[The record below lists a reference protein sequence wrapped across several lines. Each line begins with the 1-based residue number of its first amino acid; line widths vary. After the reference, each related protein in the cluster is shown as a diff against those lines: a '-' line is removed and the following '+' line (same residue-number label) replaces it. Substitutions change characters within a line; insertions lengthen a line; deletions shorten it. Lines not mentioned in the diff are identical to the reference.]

1 MKKFFAILLTLVLCA
16 SMLSVTAL
24 ASGTAYLTTEGKYT
38 VNAGAGNTVTVNVY
52 LNDNPGIGSM
62 RFGFNYDAT
71 LLTLQSVQGVGMMGG
86 TWTINDYALW
96 DNGGDSN
103 FNGQILQLTFALTD
117 AAKPGDVTNVSV
129 YCLDAWSFNNG
140 EVTINGVGATVE
152 VICNH
157 KWELTSTKPH
167 TCTEDGE
174 ELYTCSICGETKTEV
189 IPAAHTFDETVWDH
203 DEFGHWHNCKFCD
216 ATCCE
221 EDHKWVETGR
231 DPAQPGKAGTI
242 YKACST
248 CGRTDT
254 ETIPA
259 LPDDFPDEPQVGDIR
274 PLMLA
279 GFSAVLFTLAAV
291 AYVFKRKFVK

>member
-1 MKKFFAILLTLVLCA
+1 MKKLFAILLTLVLCA

-24 ASGTAYLTTEGKYT
+24 ADGTAVLGIDNPTAQPGD
-38 VNAGAGNTVTVNVY
+38 TVTVNVY
-52 LNDNPGIGSM
+52 LQNNPGIGAM
-62 RFGFNYDAT
+62 RFAISYDSNILEAPSIT
-71 LLTLQSVQGVGMMGG
+71 GTGMLGG
-86 TWTINDYALW
+86 NWTINDYALW
-96 DNGGDSN
+96 DGGADSN
-103 FNGQILQLTFALTD
+103 YNGVILTLTFKVKAD
-117 AAKPGDVTNVSV
+117 AKVGSVANVTVS
-129 YCLDAWSFNNG
+129 CIDAWSFETG
-140 EVTINGVGATVE
+140 EVTITSTVGTVK

-189 IPAAHTFDETVWDH
+189 IPADHTFDETVWDH
-203 DEFGHWHNCKFCD
+203 DEFAHWHTCKFCD

-221 EDHKWVETGR
+221 EGHDMDLIDKKDPKPDEWGYEIKECSVCGFQEKVNYPPTG
-231 DPAQPGKAGTI
+231 
-242 YKACST
+242 
-248 CGRTDT
+248 
-254 ETIPA
+254 
-259 LPDDFPDEPQVGDIR
+259 PDSPDEPQVGDIR